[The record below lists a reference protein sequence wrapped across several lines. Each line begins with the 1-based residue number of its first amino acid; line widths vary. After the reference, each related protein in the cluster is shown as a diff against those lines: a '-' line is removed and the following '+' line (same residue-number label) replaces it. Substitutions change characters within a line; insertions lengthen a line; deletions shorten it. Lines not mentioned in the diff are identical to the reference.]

1 MPGRTPPLLH
11 GARNVSK
18 SLHIRD
24 EEVQMGGNTNPILHL
39 LKVNEVISFAGFL
52 RVFFPCAKAFYLA
65 FKNSEGSVKTTFC
78 DLSVERVTEGV
89 REKKRETTSGETLQT
104 LSSQSYIRIQ
114 QKQNMK
120 PNIEE
125 QILSAVKL
133 EIVIL
138 SIL

>member
-1 MPGRTPPLLH
+1 M
-11 GARNVSK
+11 
-18 SLHIRD
+18 
-24 EEVQMGGNTNPILHL
+24 
-39 LKVNEVISFAGFL
+39 
-52 RVFFPCAKAFYLA
+52 
-65 FKNSEGSVKTTFC
+65 KTTFC

-133 EIVIL
+133 ELVIL

>member
-1 MPGRTPPLLH
+1 MRIFVELCVTGHHSTSKTSAHGRTPPLLH

-89 REKKRETTSGETLQT
+89 REKKSETTQQAERLCK
-104 LSSQSYIRIQ
+104 LSLLRVTSEFNKS
-114 QKQNMK
+114 KT
-120 PNIEE
+120 
-125 QILSAVKL
+125 
-133 EIVIL
+133 
-138 SIL
+138 

>member
-1 MPGRTPPLLH
+1 M
-11 GARNVSK
+11 
-18 SLHIRD
+18 
-24 EEVQMGGNTNPILHL
+24 
-39 LKVNEVISFAGFL
+39 
-52 RVFFPCAKAFYLA
+52 
-65 FKNSEGSVKTTFC
+65 KTTFC

-89 REKKRETTSGETLQT
+89 REKKRETTSGEALQT

>member
-1 MPGRTPPLLH
+1 M
-11 GARNVSK
+11 
-18 SLHIRD
+18 
-24 EEVQMGGNTNPILHL
+24 
-39 LKVNEVISFAGFL
+39 
-52 RVFFPCAKAFYLA
+52 
-65 FKNSEGSVKTTFC
+65 KTTFC

-89 REKKRETTSGETLQT
+89 REKKREKTSGEALQT
-104 LSSQSYIRIQ
+104 LSFQSYIRIQ

>member
-1 MPGRTPPLLH
+1 M
-11 GARNVSK
+11 
-18 SLHIRD
+18 
-24 EEVQMGGNTNPILHL
+24 
-39 LKVNEVISFAGFL
+39 
-52 RVFFPCAKAFYLA
+52 
-65 FKNSEGSVKTTFC
+65 KTTFC

-89 REKKRETTSGETLQT
+89 REKKREKTSGEALQT

>member
-89 REKKRETTSGETLQT
+89 REKKSETTQQAERLCKLSLLRVTSEFNKSIT
-104 LSSQSYIRIQ
+104 SSQ
-114 QKQNMK
+114 
-120 PNIEE
+120 
-125 QILSAVKL
+125 ILKSRL
-133 EIVIL
+133 FPG
-138 SIL
+138 S

>member
-1 MPGRTPPLLH
+1 M
-11 GARNVSK
+11 
-18 SLHIRD
+18 
-24 EEVQMGGNTNPILHL
+24 
-39 LKVNEVISFAGFL
+39 
-52 RVFFPCAKAFYLA
+52 
-65 FKNSEGSVKTTFC
+65 KTTFC

-89 REKKRETTSGETLQT
+89 REKKREKTSGETLQT

-133 EIVIL
+133 EIVII

>member
-1 MPGRTPPLLH
+1 M
-11 GARNVSK
+11 
-18 SLHIRD
+18 
-24 EEVQMGGNTNPILHL
+24 
-39 LKVNEVISFAGFL
+39 
-52 RVFFPCAKAFYLA
+52 
-65 FKNSEGSVKTTFC
+65 KTTFC

-89 REKKRETTSGETLQT
+89 REKKREKTSGEALQT

-133 EIVIL
+133 ELVIL